1 MKRRF
6 LFVLF
11 SLLAGLVLPAVSAA
25 EEGLKL
31 WLKPIK
37 KQYTFFEPV
46 QIQFMIKNVS
56 RQPVNLNNLSWPNGS
71 RWLYALKI
79 YDDQGNRIQPVGQ
92 YVFRKQPV
100 AEEIVV
106 VKPGEVFGHFLAVEE
121 MYNRL
126 TPGTY
131 TIIGLYHNGKYNRDI
146 DNQLWSGEIV
156 SQPVKVEIEPLAAE
170 DLDLYIS
177 HLRQGDPDFR
187 EQQLLAMQILA
198 VQRESLAI
206 SFLRGIA
213 LQESNPNNTEAIRS
227 LGMIG
232 EEALPALSSLL
243 ANLDQNR
250 WPEIIFALGLT
261 RSVKAIPYLMPLLLV
276 KQEENISAWA
286 LKALAKI
293 KDQQAQDLIIQKV
306 KDPRETIR
314 QIAVETLGKSR
325 DAKVITLLKDLLN
338 NEFRANVRRQIAK
351 ALYLLT
357 GEIHDYKDFQGKITA
372 FNPEKDL
379 TQDEKD
385 GLNDYFARDRQV
397 SEPEDSE

>member
-1 MKRRF
+1 MKCKY

-11 SLLAGLVLPAVSAA
+11 FLMALIALPAVSSA
-25 EEGLKL
+25 EEVLKL
-31 WLKPIK
+31 TLKPVK
-37 KQYTFFEPV
+37 KQYLVFEPV
-46 QIQFMIKNVS
+46 QIQFMIKNIS
-56 RQPVNLNNLSWPNGS
+56 DQPVNLNNLTWTNGS

-79 YDDQGNRIQPVGQ
+79 YDEQGNRVQPAGQ
-92 YVFRKQPV
+92 YVFRKQPA

-106 VKPGEVFGHFLAVEE
+106 VKPGEVFDHFLAVEE

-131 TIIGLYHNGKYNRDI
+131 TIIGLYHNSKYNREI

-156 SQPVKVEIEPLAAE
+156 SKPVKVEIKPLTA
-170 DLDLYIS
+170 DTLDLYIN
-177 HLRQGDPDFR
+177 HLRQGDDPQ
-187 EQQLLAMQILA
+187 QQLLSMQILA
-198 VQRESLAI
+198 LHRESRAV

-213 LQESNPNNTEAIRS
+213 LQESNPNNTEAIRA

-243 ANLDQNR
+243 ANLDQSR
-250 WPEIIFALGLT
+250 WPEIIFALGMT
-261 RSVKAIPYLMPLLLV
+261 KSAKAIPYLMPLLLV

-286 LKALAKI
+286 LKALVNI

-325 DAKVITLLKDLLN
+325 DAKVINLLQDLLN
-338 NEFRANVRRQIAK
+338 NEFRANVRRHIAK

-357 GEIHDYKDFQGKITA
+357 GEIHNYKDFQGKITA
-372 FNPEKDL
+372 FDPEKDL

-385 GLNDYFARDRQV
+385 GLNDYLARNRQI

>member
-6 LFVLF
+6 LFVLI
-11 SLLAGLVLPAVSAA
+11 SLLAWLALPAVSSA
-25 EEGLKL
+25 EEVLKL
-31 WLKPIK
+31 LLKPAK
-37 KQYTFFEPV
+37 KQYTVFEPV
-46 QIQFMIKNVS
+46 QIKFMIKNVS
-56 RQPVNLNNLSWPNGS
+56 DQPVNINNLSWPNGS

-79 YDDQGNRIQPVGQ
+79 YDDQGKRIQPAGQ
-92 YVFRKQPV
+92 YVFRKQPA

-106 VKPGEVFGHFLAVEE
+106 VNPGEVFDHFLAVEE

-131 TIIGLYHNGKYNRDI
+131 TIIGLYHNSKYNREI
-146 DNQLWSGEIV
+146 DSQLWFGEIV
-156 SQPVKVEIEPLAAE
+156 SKPVKVEIEPLAAE
-170 DLDLYIS
+170 ALDLYIS
-177 HLRQGDPDFR
+177 HLRQGDDPQ
-187 EQQLLAMQILA
+187 QQLLAMQILA
-198 VQRESLAI
+198 VHRESRAV

-213 LQESNPNNTEAIRS
+213 LQESNPNNTEAIRT

-243 ANLDQNR
+243 ANLDQSR

-261 RSVKAIPYLMPLLLV
+261 KSVKAIPYLMPLLLV

-286 LKALAKI
+286 LKALANI
-293 KDQQAQDLIIQKV
+293 QDQQAQDLIVQKV

-314 QIAVETLGKSR
+314 QIAVEALGKSR
-325 DAKVITLLKDLLN
+325 DAKVIPLLQDLLH

-385 GLNDYFARDRQV
+385 GLSDYLARDRQV
-397 SEPEDSE
+397 SEPKDSE

>member
-6 LFVLF
+6 LLVLF
-11 SLLAGLVLPAVSAA
+11 SLLAWIALPAFSAA
-25 EEGLKL
+25 EEELKL
-31 WLKPIK
+31 LLKPVK
-37 KQYTFFEPV
+37 KQYTVFEPV

-56 RQPVNLNNLSWPNGS
+56 DQPVSLNNLSWPNGS

-79 YDDQGNRIQPVGQ
+79 YDDQGNRLQPAGQ

-100 AEEIVV
+100 AEEIAVV
-106 VKPGEVFGHFLAVEE
+106 NPGEVFDHFLAVEE

-131 TIIGLYHNGKYNRDI
+131 TIVGLYHNSQYNRDI
-146 DNQLWSGEIV
+146 DNQLWTGEII
-156 SQPVKVEIEPLAAE
+156 SKPVKVKIEPLATAA
-170 DLDLYIS
+170 LDLYIS
-177 HLRQGDPDFR
+177 HLRQGDPAFR

-198 VQRESLAI
+198 VHREARAV

-243 ANLDQNR
+243 ANLDQSR

-261 RSVKAIPYLMPLLLV
+261 KSVQAIPYLMPLLLV
-276 KQEENISAWA
+276 RQEENISAWA
-286 LKALAKI
+286 LKALANI

-314 QIAVETLGKSR
+314 QIAVEALGKSR
-325 DAKVITLLKDLLN
+325 DAKVITLLQDLLD

-357 GEIHDYKDFQGKITA
+357 GEIYDYKDFQGKITA

-385 GLNDYFARDRQV
+385 GLSDYLARDRQV

>member
-1 MKRRF
+1 MKCRF
-6 LFVLF
+6 LFVLI
-11 SLLAGLVLPAVSAA
+11 SLLAWLVLPVVSSA
-25 EEGLKL
+25 EEVLKL
-31 WLKPIK
+31 LLKPVK
-37 KQYTFFEPV
+37 KQYTVFEPV
-46 QIQFMIKNVS
+46 QLQCMIKNVS
-56 RQPVNLNNLSWPNGS
+56 DQPVNINNLSWPNGS

-79 YDDQGNRIQPVGQ
+79 YDDQGKRVQPAGQ

-106 VKPGEVFGHFLAVEE
+106 IKPGEVFDHFLAVEE

-131 TIIGLYHNGKYNRDI
+131 TIIGLYHNSKYNRDI

-156 SQPVKVEIEPLAAE
+156 SKPVKVEIEPLATAA
-170 DLDLYIS
+170 LDLYIS
-177 HLRQGDPDFR
+177 HLRQGDDPQ
-187 EQQLLAMQILA
+187 QQLLAMQILA
-198 VQRESLAI
+198 VHRESRAV

-213 LQESNPNNTEAIRS
+213 LQESNPNNTEAIRY

-243 ANLDQNR
+243 ANLDQSR

-261 RSVKAIPYLMPLLLV
+261 KSVKAIPYLMPLLLV

-286 LKALAKI
+286 LKALANVQ
-293 KDQQAQDLIIQKV
+293 DQQAQDLIIQKV

-314 QIAVETLGKSR
+314 QIAVEALGKSK
-325 DAKVITLLKDLLN
+325 DAKVISLLQDLLN
-338 NEFRANVRRQIAK
+338 NEFRPNVRRQITK

-385 GLNDYFARDRQV
+385 GLSDYLARDRQV
-397 SEPEDSE
+397 SEPEDPE

>member
-6 LFVLF
+6 LFILFGLMVLI
-11 SLLAGLVLPAVSAA
+11 VLPVVSSA
-25 EEGLKL
+25 ETVLKL
-31 WLKPIK
+31 TLKPAK
-37 KQYTFFEPV
+37 KQYTVFEPV
-46 QIQFMIKNVS
+46 QVKFMIKNVS
-56 RQPVNLNNLSWPNGS
+56 DHPVTLNNLSWPNGS

-79 YDDQGNRIQPVGQ
+79 YDDRRNRIMPVRQ
-92 YVFRKQPV
+92 YVFRKQPTP
-100 AEEIVV
+100 EEIVV
-106 VKPGEVFGHFLAVEE
+106 INPGEVFEHYVTVEE

-131 TIIGLYHNGKYNRDI
+131 IISGLYHNSQYNRDI
-146 DNQLWSGEIV
+146 DDQLWSGEIA
-156 SQPVKVEIEPLAAE
+156 SKPVKVKIEPLTTDA
-170 DLDLYIS
+170 LDLYIS
-177 HLRQGDPDFR
+177 HLRQGDDTQ
-187 EQQLLAMQILA
+187 QQLRAMQILA
-198 VQRESLAI
+198 LHQESRAV

-227 LGMIG
+227 LGLIG

-243 ANLDQNR
+243 ANLDQSR

-261 RSVKAIPYLMPLLLV
+261 KSVKAIPYLMPLLLV

-286 LKALAKI
+286 LKALANI
-293 KDQQAQDLIIQKV
+293 QDQQAQDLIIQKV
-306 KDPRETIR
+306 KDSRETIR
-314 QIAVETLGKSR
+314 QIAVEALGKSG

-357 GEIHDYKDFQGKITA
+357 GEIYNYQDFQGKPTA
-372 FNPEKDL
+372 FNPEKFL

-385 GLNDYFARDRQV
+385 GLNDYLARDRQV
-397 SEPEDSE
+397 SKPEDSE